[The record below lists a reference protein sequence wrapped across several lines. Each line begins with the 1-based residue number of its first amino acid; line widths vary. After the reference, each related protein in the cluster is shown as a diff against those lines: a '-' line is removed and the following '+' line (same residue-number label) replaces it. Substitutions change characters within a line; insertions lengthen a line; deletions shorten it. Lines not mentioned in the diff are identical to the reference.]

1 MVVTKKTEQEA
12 MTVEALQKYEGLQ
25 KYENP
30 VIVALLKAKASFGAI
45 VKDRVNPFHKSKYA
59 TLDSVNKAVD
69 SALIDNGLC
78 VVNRIASTENGTFV
92 ISHLVHTSGEFDP
105 SWQESV
111 CPLPDTLDSQKL
123 GAAITYA
130 RRYNKLALLDIV
142 ADEDDDGNA
151 STRITQPQVSTL
163 VALAGKHKW
172 SNDEVKQLIQAQG
185 FASSADLSL
194 SAYQAICEEIKSRPI
209 S

>member
-1 MVVTKKTEQEA
+1 MPVTKTETPEI
-12 MTVEALQKYEGLQ
+12 YS
-25 KYENP
+25 NP
-30 VIVALLKAKASFGAI
+30 VISALLKAKASFGAI

-69 SALIDNGLC
+69 GALIENGLC
-78 VVNRIASTENGTFV
+78 VVSRIASTEQGTFV

-105 SWQESV
+105 AWQESM

-123 GAAITYA
+123 GSAITYA

-151 STRITQPQVSTL
+151 STKITQPQVSTL
-163 VALAGKHKW
+163 IALAGKHKW
-172 SNDEVKQLIQAQG
+172 GNDEVKQLIQAQG
-185 FASSADLSL
+185 FGQAADLSL
-194 SAYQAICEEIKSRPI
+194 SAYQSICEEIKSRPI

>member
-1 MVVTKKTEQEA
+1 MVVAKKTEDVTTEP
-12 MTVEALQKYEGLQ
+12 LNL
-25 KYENP
+25 NP

-78 VVNRIASTENGTFV
+78 VVNRISATENGTFV
-92 ISHLVHTSGEFDP
+92 ISHLVHISGEFDAA
-105 SWQESV
+105 WQESV

-151 STRITQPQVSTL
+151 STKITQPQVATL
-163 VALAGKHKW
+163 VALAKKHKW
-172 SNDEVKQLIQAQG
+172 DNDEVKTLIQSQG
-185 FASSADLSL
+185 FSQAADLSL
-194 SAYQAICEEIKSRPI
+194 SAYQSVCEEIKSRPI

>member
-1 MVVTKKTEQEA
+1 MVVAKKTEAETPVPQSGNQ
-12 MTVEALQKYEGLQ
+12 LS
-25 KYENP
+25 P

-69 SALIDNGLC
+69 GALIDNGLC
-78 VVNRIASTENGTFV
+78 IVSKVAATEQGTFV
-92 ISHLVHTSGEFDP
+92 ISHLVHVSGEFDP
-105 SWQESV
+105 EWQESV
-111 CPLPDTLDSQKL
+111 CPLPDTVDSQKL
-123 GAAITYA
+123 GSAITYA

-151 STRITQPQVSTL
+151 STKITTPQQNTLFALVS
-163 VALAGKHKW
+163 KHKW
-172 SNDEVKQLIQAQG
+172 EPEEVKTLIQSYG
-185 FASSADLSL
+185 FSGSADLSL
-194 SAYQAICEEIKSRPI
+194 SAYQQICEEIKSRPI